1 MLQVLH
7 WHDLQWV
14 KCRVW
19 DHTHPKLGGAFTT
32 GKLGGFGVKPNKSI
46 STAADAQ
53 HEGVHLFHTKNAF
66 IQQASKLCQKNPNM
80 KVKNVR
86 LRDQGSFNERL
97 ARGACLLAVIFYP
110 EAHLVFHTDRTRFAA
125 SEGQGWDEFMAL
137 PKRFS

>member
-97 ARGACLLAVIFYP
+97 TEVPSECELLYPTILPPSKRSRPAVAP
-110 EAHLVFHTDRTRFAA
+110 SVVPADP
-125 SEGQGWDEFMAL
+125 SW
-137 PKRFS
+137 P